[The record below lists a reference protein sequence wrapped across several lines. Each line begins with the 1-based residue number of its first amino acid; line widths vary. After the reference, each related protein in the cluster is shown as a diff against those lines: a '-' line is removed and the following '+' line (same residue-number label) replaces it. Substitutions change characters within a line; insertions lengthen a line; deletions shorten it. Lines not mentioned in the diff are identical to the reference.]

1 MGDRIARNEP
11 LSYWEYL
18 VIKGIVRSSW
28 GAYHLVMARNTIGP
42 APFPPVVTIDK
53 DAPLTVADLK
63 TAFDQRDGGVSICV
77 RYASGHEKR
86 GGYFFHIQ
94 PLANGQ
100 ELYSLFD
107 FEKRHLV
114 DLEFDALL
122 RFINHLTGRVFDQAT
137 FDLCATE
144 LNFLTDD

>member
-1 MGDRIARNEP
+1 
-11 LSYWEYL
+11 
-18 VIKGIVRSSW
+18 
-28 GAYHLVMARNTIGP
+28 MAKNTIGP

-53 DAPLTVADLK
+53 DAPLTAADLN
-63 TAFDQRDGGVSICV
+63 TAIHQRNGGVSLCV
-77 RYASGHEKR
+77 RYATGHEKR
-86 GGYFFHIQ
+86 GGYFFHVR
-94 PLANGQ
+94 PLAN
-100 ELYSLFD
+100 ELELFSLFD

-114 DLEFDALL
+114 DLEFEEVL

>member
-1 MGDRIARNEP
+1 MGGRIARNGP
-11 LSYWEYL
+11 SSYWECL
-18 VIKGIVRSSW
+18 GSRGIVRSPW
-28 GAYHLVMARNTIGP
+28 RAYHRTMAKNTIGP

-53 DAPLTVADLK
+53 DAPLTDAELRS
-63 TAFDQRDGGVSICV
+63 ALNQRNGGLSLCV
-77 RYASGHEKR
+77 RYATGHKKR

-94 PLANGQ
+94 PLANGHDDF
-100 ELYSLFD
+100 SLFD

-114 DLEFDALL
+114 DLRFDEVL
-122 RFINHLTGRVFDQAT
+122 RFINHSTGRVFDQKT